1 MKPIFTHSQFAARI
15 NDTYSVARVCKSTD
29 SALSAR
35 LDAIRAEVDSRT
47 QSGARRYSVEMAGY
61 VRGYI
66 AACRDSLWR
75 NDVEFC
81 YKGAD
86 GKLYSTWRDSS
97 HDTTETLHAMN
108 LTSAQWDAMPRAHVW
123 KGTDKP
129 FTEWV
134 SP

>member
-1 MKPIFTHSQFAARI
+1 MKPILTHSQFAARI
-15 NDTYSVARVCKSTD
+15 NGAYLVARIYKSTD
-29 SALSAR
+29 STLSAR
-35 LDAIRAEVDSRT
+35 LDSIRAEVDSRT

-66 AACRDSLWR
+66 AACRDALWQ

-86 GKLYSTWRDSS
+86 GKLYSTRRDSS
-97 HDTTETLHAMN
+97 HDTTETLYAMN
-108 LTSAQWDAMPRAHVW
+108 LTSAQWAAMPRAHVW

-129 FTEWV
+129 FTQWTR
-134 SP
+134 P